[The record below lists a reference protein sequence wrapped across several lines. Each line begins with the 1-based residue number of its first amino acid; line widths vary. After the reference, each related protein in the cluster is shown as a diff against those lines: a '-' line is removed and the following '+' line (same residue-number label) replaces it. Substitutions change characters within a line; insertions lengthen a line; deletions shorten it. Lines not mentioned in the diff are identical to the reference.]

1 MTETV
6 AIKGG
11 LLIDG
16 TGRAPVA
23 NPVVVVTGGRITS
36 AGRAETVR
44 VPEGATVIDAG
55 KCVLMPG
62 LMDLHCHLGSAN
74 VSFCVDTDLE
84 QITRTPPEMLCY
96 AVRHARMLLEAG
108 FTTIRDLDYVTPQG
122 HVHASMV
129 ALRDAIANGV
139 LEGPRMFVGGMVH
152 VTGSH
157 FDFLPLSIQRPPDFT
172 ADGPA
177 EFRKQTRKT
186 LRNGVDF
193 IKTCIS
199 GGTGTYLKE
208 DYRSRNITQEELAV
222 LCDEAHAFGKLVA
235 AHCHTPES
243 ICMAIDGG
251 VDTIEH
257 CVFVNDEVIER
268 MLKARKY
275 VVPTLAFR
283 QQRTIDA
290 RRARGIPAFVL
301 ERMDLYKTICNES
314 FQRYHKAGVKFAL
327 GTDTHVDPPF
337 GENAYELEIYVDLG
351 LTPMEAIQTATM
363 NAADALGRSK
373 DLGTLEPEKYAD
385 LLAVEGNPLDDITIL
400 QDKERIKLVVKEGRI
415 AVDRRNA

>member
-1 MTETV
+1 
-6 AIKGG
+6 
-11 LLIDG
+11 LIED
-16 TGRAPVA
+16 
-23 NPVVVVTGGRITS
+23 GRIKS
-36 AGRAETVR
+36 AGHADGNS
-44 VPEGATVIDAG
+44 VPNDATLIDAG

-62 LMDLHCHLGSAN
+62 LMDLHVHLGSAN
-74 VSFCVDTDLE
+74 VSFCQDTDLE

-96 AVRHARMLLEAG
+96 AVRHARILLEAG

-122 HVHASMV
+122 HVHASMA
-129 ALRDAIANGV
+129 ALRDSIANGV
-139 LEGPRMFVGGMVH
+139 LEGPRMIVGGMVH

-177 EFRKQTRKT
+177 EFRKLTRKT

-193 IKTCIS
+193 LKTCIS
-199 GGTGTYLKE
+199 GGTGTYIKE
-208 DYRSRNITQEELAV
+208 DFRSRNITAEELAV

-243 ICMAIDGG
+243 IIMAIDGG

-268 MLKARKY
+268 VLKAKKY

-283 QQRTIDA
+283 QQRVIDS
-290 RRARGIPAFVL
+290 RRARGIPEFVL
-301 ERMDLYKTICNES
+301 QRMEQYKVLCSES
-314 FQRYHKAGVKFAL
+314 FQRYHKAGVRFAM

-337 GENAYELEIYVDLG
+337 GQNAYELEIYVDLG
-351 LTPMEAIQTATM
+351 LSPMEAIQTATM
-363 NAADALGRSK
+363 NAADAIGRSK
-373 DLGTLEPEKYAD
+373 DLGTLEPGKYAD
-385 LLAVEGNPLDDITIL
+385 LLAIEGNPLDDITIL
-400 QDKERIKLVVKEGRI
+400 QRKERIRLVIKEGAV
-415 AVDRRNA
+415 AVDRRAA